1 MVYVDYDNPRK
12 QLDHIVKNNEG
23 TKLFDE
29 MSFVFISVWFVYC
42 LPFKSLGYPLFRAS
56 LFAVRILRIWVG
68 CHSYSTYF
76 VCLKFVFYVF
86 VWRVFKIQDFT
97 ISCLFIVSVES
108 NINPER
114 LKPRLNGE
122 YM

>member
-29 MSFVFISVWFVYC
+29 MSFVFIKCVVCVLSS
-42 LPFKSLGYPLFRAS
+42 FKSLGYLLLRAS

-68 CHSYSTYF
+68 CHLYTTYF

-86 VWRVFKIQDFT
+86 VLRVFKIEDFT

-108 NINPER
+108 NINPET
-114 LKPRLNGE
+114 PA
-122 YM
+122 